1 MKTLVHKHSVK
12 IEYALAGLNFAVM
25 PEILSVYGL
34 IGIFLVI
41 HATLE
46 WKEGKPLI

>member
-1 MKTLVHKHSVK
+1 MKKFVYKHSVK

-25 PEILSVYGL
+25 PDILSIYGF
-34 IGIFLVI
+34 IGLFLVM

-46 WKEGKPLI
+46 WNEGKPLI